1 MGGLIMGYIFV
12 GIGLIVF
19 GMMVA
24 VGFIDKGDL

>member
-1 MGGLIMGYIFV
+1 MGGLVMGYIFV

>member
-12 GIGLIVF
+12 DIGLIVF